1 MNPKNDPTPGL
12 VSYSDPNR
20 HTLKVWDLATRIF
33 HWLLVM
39 LVVAAFTS
47 ANIGGTAMG
56 FHKRC
61 GVAILALLVFRII
74 WGFVGSRASQFSAFV
89 RGPQAVLGYALAMF
103 RPDAQR
109 HPGHNPLGGWSVLAM
124 LVLLL
129 VQAGTGLFANDDIL
143 TEGPLYH
150 LVGKSLS
157 DRLTGIHE
165 TNGAILA
172 ALIILHI
179 CAIGFY
185 YLIKK
190 DNLVLP
196 MITGNKQWPHQH
208 PPAGRRLWIAM
219 VVGIL
224 SVLLVYGLISMAG

>member
-1 MNPKNDPTPGL
+1 MNSKNDQTPGP
-12 VSYSDPNR
+12 VSYADTNR
-20 HTLKVWDLATRIF
+20 YPLKVWDLPTRIF
-33 HWLLVM
+33 HWLLVV
-39 LVVAAFTS
+39 LVVVAFAS
-47 ANIGGTAMG
+47 ANIGGTAMDL
-56 FHKRC
+56 HKRC

-89 RGPQAVLGYALAMF
+89 HGPQAVLGYALAMF
-103 RPDAQR
+103 RPGSQR

-124 LVLLL
+124 LALLL

-165 TNGAILA
+165 TNAAILA
-172 ALIILHI
+172 TLVILHI

-190 DNLVLP
+190 ENLVLP
-196 MITGNKQWPHQH
+196 MITGNKQWPHHH
-208 PPAGRRLWIAM
+208 PPAGRRLWIAL
-219 VVGIL
+219 VVGVL
-224 SVLLVYGLISMAG
+224 SVLLVYGLIAMAG